1 MLLVISPA
9 KTLDYSHPEYSA
21 HTQPDFTS
29 EVKDLVGVLRK
40 KSAKQISKLMHLSDS
55 LSILNEER
63 YQSFTETF
71 SPDNSKQAILAF
83 KGEVYAK
90 MEADSFTAEDL
101 EFAQQHLRILSG
113 LYGLLKPLDL
123 IQPYRL
129 EMGTKLKTK
138 KGDNLYDYW
147 GTKISKALNAAG
159 EGRTLVNLA
168 SQEYFKAVDKKTLK
182 MPVITIH
189 FKEHREGNY
198 QVVGFFAKQA
208 RGLMTRYAIQNRIT
222 DPEQLKVFQEDGYEF
237 AERLSSTQDWVFVR

>member
-21 HTQPDFTS
+21 HTLPDFPS

-40 KSAKQISKLMHLSDS
+40 KSAAQISELMHLSES
-55 LSILNEER
+55 LATLNAER
-63 YQSFTETF
+63 YQAFTETF

-90 MEADSFTAEDL
+90 MEADHFTVEDL

-138 KGDNLYDYW
+138 KGNSLYEYW
-147 GTKISKALNAAG
+147 GTRISKALNAAG

-168 SQEYFKAVDKKTLK
+168 SQEYFKAVDKKSLK
-182 MPVITIH
+182 LPVITIH
-189 FKEHREGNY
+189 FKEHKEGSY

-208 RGLMTRYAIQNRIT
+208 RGLMARFAIQNRIT
-222 DPEQLKVFQEDGYEF
+222 DPEQLKTFNEEGYEF
-237 AERLSSTQDWVFVR
+237 AERLSSAQDWVFVR

>member
-40 KSAKQISKLMHLSDS
+40 KSAAQISKLMHLSEA
-55 LSILNEER
+55 LATLNAER
-63 YQSFTETF
+63 YQTFTDTF
-71 SPDNSKQAILAF
+71 SPDNSKQALLAF

-90 MEADSFTAEDL
+90 MEADQFTAEEL

-123 IQPYRL
+123 MQPYRL

-138 KGDNLYDYW
+138 KGNSLYDYW

-182 MPVITIH
+182 LPAITIH
-189 FKEHREGNY
+189 FKEHKEGSY

-208 RGLMTRYAIQNRIT
+208 RGLMARFAIQNRIT
-222 DPEQLKVFQEDGYEF
+222 DPEQLKTFNEEGYEF
-237 AERLSSTQDWVFVR
+237 AERLSSAQDWVFVR

>member
-9 KTLDYSHPEYSA
+9 KTLDYSHPEYSS

-40 KSAKQISKLMHLSDS
+40 KSAKQISKLMHLSDA
-55 LSILNEER
+55 LATLNAER
-63 YQSFTETF
+63 YQTFTETF
-71 SPDNSKQAILAF
+71 GPDNSKQALLAF

-90 MEADSFTAEDL
+90 MEADDFSAEDL
-101 EFAQQHLRILSG
+101 EFAQLHLRILSG

-129 EMGTKLKTK
+129 EMGTPLKTK
-138 KGDNLYDYW
+138 KGANLYQYW

-159 EGRTLVNLA
+159 EGQTLVNLA
-168 SQEYFKAVDKKTLK
+168 SQEYFKAVDHKALK
-182 MPVITIH
+182 LPVITIH
-189 FKEHREGNY
+189 FKEHKDNSY

-208 RGLMTRYAIQNRIT
+208 RGLMARYAIQNRIT
-222 DPEQLKVFQEDGYEF
+222 DPEQLKVFREDGYEF
-237 AERLSSTQDWVFVR
+237 SAPLSTAQDWVFIR

>member
-9 KTLDYSHPEYSA
+9 KTLDYSHPEYSG
-21 HTQPDFTS
+21 HTQPEFS
-29 EVKDLVGVLRK
+29 AEVKDLVGVLRK
-40 KSAKQISKLMHLSDS
+40 KTASEISKLMHLSDS
-55 LSILNEER
+55 LASLNEER
-63 YQSFTETF
+63 YKTFTETF
-71 SPDNSKQAILAF
+71 NPDNSKQALLAF

-90 MEADSFTAEDL
+90 MEADQFSAEDL

-113 LYGLLKPLDL
+113 LYGVLKPLDL

-138 KGDNLYDYW
+138 KGNSLYDYW

-168 SQEYFKAVDKKTLK
+168 SQEYFKAVDKNTLK

-189 FKEHREGNY
+189 FKEHKEGSY

-208 RGLMTRYAIQNRIT
+208 RGLMARYAILNRIT
-222 DPEQLKVFQEDGYEF
+222 EPEQLKVFQEEGYEF
-237 AERLSSTQDWVFVR
+237 SAPLSTAQDWVFVR